1 MSNLS
6 SLEKLK
12 LEKFFEMSGGYVFDF
27 SNRTF
32 QEFIKDNCG
41 IDIYNQK
48 YEYESGSKANR
59 LREFWNKEPNHNV
72 GKLICDLL
80 DYWKAQKQIRAQDI
94 TAVEQNLC
102 NECYKIADRLKKES
116 TVESIEAIQPYAG
129 DKDFSLLAKSI
140 RESIDNN
147 EPEAALD
154 RLHTYAVKYIRLLCD
169 KHGITYDKDTPLHSL
184 FGGYVKFLLQN
195 KMIESEMTERILKSS
210 ISILESFNTVRNNQ
224 SFAHDNPILNY
235 NESLLIFNNIASAI
249 KFIETIENG
258 EENKKTERS
267 EPDLD
272 EIPF

>member
-59 LREFWNKEPNHNV
+59 LRAFWNKEPNHNV

-94 TAVEQNLC
+94 TAAEQNLC

-129 DKDFSLLAKSI
+129 DKDSSLLAK
-140 RESIDNN
+140 
-147 EPEAALD
+147 
-154 RLHTYAVKYIRLLCD
+154 
-169 KHGITYDKDTPLHSL
+169 
-184 FGGYVKFLLQN
+184 
-195 KMIESEMTERILKSS
+195 
-210 ISILESFNTVRNNQ
+210 
-224 SFAHDNPILNY
+224 
-235 NESLLIFNNIASAI
+235 
-249 KFIETIENG
+249 
-258 EENKKTERS
+258 
-267 EPDLD
+267 
-272 EIPF
+272 